1 MKRLSSVK
9 KGSFKWGVLIG
20 LIVIIITCVFLITK
34 KDRVLDRIQK
44 NYANKPRQ
52 AVFLVNGQVYFGK
65 IEKENDR
72 YLVLREIYY
81 LKTQD
86 QLNQNNPDKKVS
98 IIKLGDEVHSPEDR
112 MYISRDQIL
121 FYEQMRK
128 ESKINEAINKYLAEK
143 K

>member
-1 MKRLSSVK
+1 
-9 KGSFKWGVLIG
+9 
-20 LIVIIITCVFLITK
+20 
-34 KDRVLDRIQK
+34 LDRIQK